1 MYVSPLGLCKII
13 KLPEFVA
20 TFMNFA
26 SLPENLCVLSN
37 KDGRPNNGGD
47 VQTPSTTQP
56 CVSKLTDGDLSEQP
70 DPNQDICTPSFPQMW
85 PHPSRGDLIVLDI
98 P

>member
-1 MYVSPLGLCKII
+1 MSPLSVYVRLM
-13 KLPEFVA
+13 LPQFIA

-26 SLPENLCVLSN
+26 SLPENLCVLPN

-47 VQTPSTTQP
+47 VQTSSTTQP
-56 CVSKLTDGDLSEQP
+56 CVSELTDVDLSGQP

-85 PHPSRGDLIVLDI
+85 PHPSRGDLIVLNI